1 MNLIQE
7 ILIQNNL
14 ITAFVFVG
22 LIVYLSY
29 YLSDK
34 FTNGRFHGSAIA
46 IILGLIFAYIAGVF
60 TNGEK
65 GVSDIAIL
73 SGVGLLGG
81 SMLRDLSLIHI
92 SEPTRPY

>member
-60 TNGEK
+60 TSGEK
-65 GVSDIAIL
+65 
-73 SGVGLLGG
+73 
-81 SMLRDLSLIHI
+81 
-92 SEPTRPY
+92 